1 MIKKQG
7 NKFVVTNKA
16 GTKVL
21 GTHPSKEKAQKQLAA
36 IEISKAKHMHENKSF
51 KSFRSTLNE
60 SEYSEVLTGYGNRSA
75 HKDDAGLHHLQS
87 AGALAGINAMLA
99 TISKGTYLDPNEA
112 FLKMKVRLNVVQLDF
127 PWKPRSWDGGVGSF
141 DIPVVQFGRVDG
153 YDAQTGQIRFDG
165 KANPTGGYTEL
176 NLHVEVGLNADSL
189 YTVSAK
195 LTPAVPVAEEVEV
208 AEDYQTPTRE
218 REMDRK
224 IAKHDDAADSAYRTR
239 MTKYGKVAD
248 RASKSE
254 DKHDKAI
261 ARLLKRSQK
270 EQESSRTYGRSG
282 KLVKRGSRAEVK
294 EEMEQIDEL
303 NKKTLGSY
311 IRKASSDLARKTSD
325 ADLHNEYMGDVG
337 TSKARL
343 AQERKKISQRKRGI
357 GQAVSRLT
365 TEAHI
370 GKSGFP
376 TQDERTFKDRIRLGA
391 KLDKT
396 GQTKGAEKRAW
407 HALDKWAQRKAAKKN
422 SVKEETEQI
431 DEAGA
436 AKLARMGY
444 AYDRARVGARGV
456 LNPERKKQ
464 MGDAYYKQ
472 REKMEANKAKRVAA
486 GTFDKGRELE
496 ALHKKYEIRRAK
508 NTVKE
513 ALIGGQKKL
522 DLNKN
527 KRLDSQDFA
536 MLRAKKKAVSEA
548 KKPMIKIG
556 LNPNKKIGYEVASI
570 GAGGKKTV
578 EKSVDYTMPHVR
590 RDTTKKGVNEAKMK
604 IWSPRLDRLMANRD
618 AIRSRPKKSILTQ
631 KVQDGK
637 KMGAARPIAKYEG
650 K

>member
-1 MIKKQG
+1 
-7 NKFVVTNKA
+7 
-16 GTKVL
+16 
-21 GTHPSKEKAQKQLAA
+21 
-36 IEISKAKHMHENKSF
+36 
-51 KSFRSTLNE
+51 
-60 SEYSEVLTGYGNRSA
+60 
-75 HKDDAGLHHLQS
+75 
-87 AGALAGINAMLA
+87 
-99 TISKGTYLDPNEA
+99 
-112 FLKMKVRLNVVQLDF
+112 
-127 PWKPRSWDGGVGSF
+127 
-141 DIPVVQFGRVDG
+141 
-153 YDAQTGQIRFDG
+153 
-165 KANPTGGYTEL
+165 
-176 NLHVEVGLNADSL
+176 
-189 YTVSAK
+189 
-195 LTPAVPVAEEVEV
+195 
-208 AEDYQTPTRE
+208 
-218 REMDRK
+218 MDRK

-261 ARLLKRSQK
+261 TSLLKRSQK

-294 EEMEQIDEL
+294 EEM
-303 NKKTLGSY
+303 
-311 IRKASSDLARKTSD
+311 
-325 ADLHNEYMGDVG
+325 
-337 TSKARL
+337 
-343 AQERKKISQRKRGI
+343 
-357 GQAVSRLT
+357 
-365 TEAHI
+365 
-370 GKSGFP
+370 
-376 TQDERTFKDRIRLGA
+376 
-391 KLDKT
+391 
-396 GQTKGAEKRAW
+396 
-407 HALDKWAQRKAAKKN
+407 
-422 SVKEETEQI
+422 EQI

-536 MLRAKKKAVSEA
+536 MLRAKKKAMSEA

-578 EKSVDYTMPHVR
+578 EKSVDYTMPHVK
-590 RDTTKKGVNEAKMK
+590 RDTNKKGVNEAQMK

-637 KMGAARPIAKYEG
+637 KKGAARPIAKYEG

>member
-99 TISKGTYLDPNEA
+99 TISKGTYLNPNEA

-127 PWKPRSWDGGVGSF
+127 PWKPGSWDGGVGSF

-176 NLHVEVGLNADSL
+176 NLHVEVELNADSL

-195 LTPAVPVAEEVEV
+195 LSPAVPVAEEVEV
-208 AEDYQTPTRE
+208 AEAKKGSGLMTDIHNPKGKAVLNKSGKVLKYYGKERSAIKHATTGKAVKEEMDVNEDLQTPDRAKEMRNKYKDAWLQGDTAARKVKSQDAAEKSSQTHIYYKGGKKSKLAPLSQKKKGVNEDYQTLARE

-254 DKHDKAI
+254 DKHDRAI
-261 ARLLKRSQK
+261 ASLLKRSQK

-294 EEMEQIDEL
+294 EEM
-303 NKKTLGSY
+303 
-311 IRKASSDLARKTSD
+311 
-325 ADLHNEYMGDVG
+325 
-337 TSKARL
+337 
-343 AQERKKISQRKRGI
+343 
-357 GQAVSRLT
+357 
-365 TEAHI
+365 
-370 GKSGFP
+370 
-376 TQDERTFKDRIRLGA
+376 
-391 KLDKT
+391 
-396 GQTKGAEKRAW
+396 
-407 HALDKWAQRKAAKKN
+407 
-422 SVKEETEQI
+422 EQI

-527 KRLDSQDFA
+527 KRLDSHDFA
-536 MLRAKKKAVSEA
+536 MLRAKKKAMSEA

-578 EKSVDYTMPHVR
+578 EKSVDYTMPHVK
-590 RDTTKKGVNEAKMK
+590 RDTNKKGVNEAQMK
-604 IWSPRLDRLMANRD
+604 TWSPRLDRLMANRD

-637 KMGAARPIAKYEG
+637 KKGAARPIAKYEG

>member
-261 ARLLKRSQK
+261 ASLLKRSQK

-376 TQDERTFKDRIRLGA
+376 TQDERTFRDRIRLGA

-522 DLNKN
+522 DLNTN

-536 MLRAKKKAVSEA
+536 MLRAKKKAMSEA

-578 EKSVDYTMPHVR
+578 EKSVDYTMPHVK
-590 RDTTKKGVNEAKMK
+590 RDTNKKGVNEAKMK
-604 IWSPRLDRLMANRD
+604 TWSPRLDRLMANRD
-618 AIRSRPKKSILTQ
+618 AVRSRPKKSILTQ

-637 KMGAARPIAKYEG
+637 KIGAARPIAKYEG

>member
-127 PWKPRSWDGGVGSF
+127 PWKPGSWDGGVGSF

-376 TQDERTFKDRIRLGA
+376 TQDERTFRDRIRLGA

-472 REKMEANKAKRVAA
+472 REKVEANKAKRVAA
-486 GTFDKGRELE
+486 GKFDKGRELE

-536 MLRAKKKAVSEA
+536 MLRAKKKAMSEA

-578 EKSVDYTMPHVR
+578 EKSVDYTMPHVL
-590 RDTTKKGVNEAKMK
+590 RDTKKKGVNEAKMK
-604 IWSPRLDRLMANRD
+604 TWTPRLDRLMANRD
-618 AIRSRPKKSILTQ
+618 AVRSRPKKSILTQ

>member
-7 NKFVVTNKA
+7 NKFVVTDKA
-16 GTKVL
+16 GSKVL
-21 GTHPSKEKAQKQLAA
+21 GTHASKEKAQKQLAA
-36 IEISKAKHMHENKSF
+36 IEISKAKHMKENKTF
-51 KSFRSTLNE
+51 KAFRSTLNE

-99 TISKGTYLDPNEA
+99 TIGKGTYLDPNEA

-127 PWKPRSWDGGVGSF
+127 AWKPGSWDGGVGSY

-176 NLHVEVGLNADSL
+176 NLHVDVELTPESL
-189 YTVSAK
+189 YVVSAK
-195 LTPAVPVAEEVEV
+195 LSPAATVAESVEV
-208 AEDYQTPTRE
+208 AEDLQTPARE
-218 REMDRK
+218 REMKRK
-224 IAKHDDAADSAYRTR
+224 IDKADDAAQRAYQTR
-239 MTKYGKVAD
+239 MTKTGTIAS
-248 RASKSE
+248 RASKQE
-254 DKHDKAI
+254 DKHERKLVS
-261 ARLLKRSQK
+261 LLKRDEK
-270 EQESSRTYGRSG
+270 EYSSPRTYGRGG

-294 EEMEQIDEL
+294 E
-303 NKKTLGSY
+303 
-311 IRKASSDLARKTSD
+311 DLQTP
-325 ADLHNEYMGDVG
+325 
-337 TSKARL
+337 
-343 AQERKKISQRKRGI
+343 ERKKQMKRRITRLKNRIDDTHSEVEDFDRSPHNLGFREVERGERRLRKLGDKLNRAREKNAREKQSSKVYGI
-357 GQAVSRLT
+357 G
-365 TEAHI
+365 
-370 GKSGFP
+370 GKV
-376 TQDERTFKDRIRLGA
+376 
-391 KLDKT
+391 
-396 GQTKGAEKRAW
+396 
-407 HALDKWAQRKAAKKN
+407 
-422 SVKEETEQI
+422 VKEEMEQI

-444 AYDRARVGARGV
+444 AYDRARIGSRGV
-456 LNPERKKQ
+456 NNPERKQQ
-464 MGDAYYKQ
+464 MRDAYYKQ
-472 REKMEANKAKRVAA
+472 REKVEANKAKRVAA

-508 NTVKE
+508 NAVKEEIEQIDELSKATKDSYVAKRGSQLSSMMYGSGKHYASLTGKQQANAVKGLKRATGQKVAE

-536 MLRAKKKAVSEA
+536 LLRAKKKAVSEA

-578 EKSVDYTMPHVR
+578 EKSVDYTMPH
-590 RDTTKKGVNEAKMK
+590 K
-604 IWSPRLDRLMANRD
+604 
-618 AIRSRPKKSILTQ
+618 PKKTILTQ

-637 KMGAARPIAKYEG
+637 KMGSPRPIAKYEG

>member
-127 PWKPRSWDGGVGSF
+127 AWKPRSWDGGVGSF

-176 NLHVEVGLNADSL
+176 NLHVEVELNADSL

-208 AEDYQTPTRE
+208 AEDYQTDARQK
-218 REMDRK
+218 EMERK
-224 IAKHDDAADSAYRTR
+224 IAKQDDR
-239 MTKYGKVAD
+239 AD
-248 RASKSE
+248 RAYTTKMNSPSE
-254 DKHDKAI
+254 KVAARANKRLNKAERKVNALL
-261 ARLLKRSQK
+261 ARDNK
-270 EQESSRTYGRSG
+270 EFESPRTYGRGG

-294 EEMEQIDEL
+294 EEM
-303 NKKTLGSY
+303 
-311 IRKASSDLARKTSD
+311 
-325 ADLHNEYMGDVG
+325 
-337 TSKARL
+337 
-343 AQERKKISQRKRGI
+343 
-357 GQAVSRLT
+357 
-365 TEAHI
+365 
-370 GKSGFP
+370 
-376 TQDERTFKDRIRLGA
+376 
-391 KLDKT
+391 
-396 GQTKGAEKRAW
+396 
-407 HALDKWAQRKAAKKN
+407 
-422 SVKEETEQI
+422 EQI

-522 DLNKN
+522 DMNKNKRIDSQDFAMLRAKKKSVKEEALVGGQKKLDLNKN

-536 MLRAKKKAVSEA
+536 MLRAKKKAMSEA

>member
-99 TISKGTYLDPNEA
+99 TISKGTYLNPNEA

-127 PWKPRSWDGGVGSF
+127 PWKPGSWDGGVGSF

-176 NLHVEVGLNADSL
+176 NLHVEVELNADSL

-195 LTPAVPVAEEVEV
+195 LSPAVPVAEEVEV
-208 AEDYQTPTRE
+208 AEAKKGSGLMTDIHNPKGKAVLNKSGKVLKYYGKERSAIKHATTGKAVKEEMDVNEDYQTLARE

-261 ARLLKRSQK
+261 ARLLKRAQK

-294 EEMEQIDEL
+294 EEM
-303 NKKTLGSY
+303 
-311 IRKASSDLARKTSD
+311 
-325 ADLHNEYMGDVG
+325 
-337 TSKARL
+337 
-343 AQERKKISQRKRGI
+343 
-357 GQAVSRLT
+357 
-365 TEAHI
+365 
-370 GKSGFP
+370 
-376 TQDERTFKDRIRLGA
+376 
-391 KLDKT
+391 
-396 GQTKGAEKRAW
+396 
-407 HALDKWAQRKAAKKN
+407 
-422 SVKEETEQI
+422 EQI

-472 REKMEANKAKRVAA
+472 REKVEANKTKRVTA

-513 ALIGGQKKL
+513 ALVGGQKKL

-527 KRLDSQDFA
+527 KRLDSHDFA
-536 MLRAKKKAVSEA
+536 MLRAKKKAMSEA

-578 EKSVDYTMPHVR
+578 EKSVDYTMPHVK
-590 RDTTKKGVNEAKMK
+590 RDTNKKGVNEAQMK
-604 IWSPRLDRLMANRD
+604 TWSPRLDRLMANRD

-637 KMGAARPIAKYEG
+637 KKGAARPIAKYEG

>member
-99 TISKGTYLDPNEA
+99 TISKGTYLNPNEA

-127 PWKPRSWDGGVGSF
+127 PWKPGSWDGGVGSF

-176 NLHVEVGLNADSL
+176 NLHVEVELNADSL

-195 LTPAVPVAEEVEV
+195 LSPAVPVAEEVEV
-208 AEDYQTPTRE
+208 AEDYQTPDRAKEMRNKYKDAWLQGDTAARKVKSQDAAEKSSQTHIYYKGGKKSKLAPLSQKKKGVNEDLQTPARE

-261 ARLLKRSQK
+261 TSLLKRSQK

-294 EEMEQIDEL
+294 EEM
-303 NKKTLGSY
+303 
-311 IRKASSDLARKTSD
+311 
-325 ADLHNEYMGDVG
+325 
-337 TSKARL
+337 
-343 AQERKKISQRKRGI
+343 
-357 GQAVSRLT
+357 
-365 TEAHI
+365 
-370 GKSGFP
+370 
-376 TQDERTFKDRIRLGA
+376 
-391 KLDKT
+391 
-396 GQTKGAEKRAW
+396 
-407 HALDKWAQRKAAKKN
+407 
-422 SVKEETEQI
+422 EQI

-527 KRLDSQDFA
+527 KRLDSHDFA
-536 MLRAKKKAVSEA
+536 MLRAKKKAMSEA

-590 RDTTKKGVNEAKMK
+590 RDTTKKGVNEAQMK
-604 IWSPRLDRLMANRD
+604 TWSPRLDRLMANRD
-618 AIRSRPKKSILTQ
+618 AVRSRPKKSILTQ

-637 KMGAARPIAKYEG
+637 KKGAARPIAKYEG

>member
-99 TISKGTYLDPNEA
+99 TISKGTYLNPNEA

-127 PWKPRSWDGGVGSF
+127 PWKPGSWDGGVGSF

-176 NLHVEVGLNADSL
+176 NLHVEVELNADSL

-195 LTPAVPVAEEVEV
+195 LSPAVPVAEEVEV
-208 AEDYQTPTRE
+208 AEDYQTPDRAKEIRNKYKDAWLQGDTAARKVKSQDAAEKSSQTHIYYKGGKKSKLAPLSQKKKGVNEDYQTLARE
-218 REMDRK
+218 REMERK
-224 IAKHDDAADSAYRTR
+224 LLKHDDAADRAYRTR
-239 MTKYGKVAD
+239 MTKYGKIAD
-248 RASKSE
+248 RASKAE
-254 DKHDKAI
+254 DKHEKAI
-261 ARLLKRSQK
+261 SRLIKRSEK
-270 EQESSRTYGRSG
+270 EYSSPRTYGRGG

-294 EEMEQIDEL
+294 EEM
-303 NKKTLGSY
+303 
-311 IRKASSDLARKTSD
+311 
-325 ADLHNEYMGDVG
+325 
-337 TSKARL
+337 
-343 AQERKKISQRKRGI
+343 
-357 GQAVSRLT
+357 
-365 TEAHI
+365 
-370 GKSGFP
+370 
-376 TQDERTFKDRIRLGA
+376 
-391 KLDKT
+391 
-396 GQTKGAEKRAW
+396 
-407 HALDKWAQRKAAKKN
+407 
-422 SVKEETEQI
+422 EQI

-527 KRLDSQDFA
+527 KRLDSHDFA
-536 MLRAKKKAVSEA
+536 MLRAKKKAMSEA

-590 RDTTKKGVNEAKMK
+590 RDTNKKGVNEAQMK
-604 IWSPRLDRLMANRD
+604 TWSPRLDRLMANRD
-618 AIRSRPKKSILTQ
+618 AVRSRPKKSILTQ

-637 KMGAARPIAKYEG
+637 KKGAARPIAKYEG

>member
-21 GTHPSKEKAQKQLAA
+21 GTHPSKEKAQRQLAA

-99 TISKGTYLDPNEA
+99 TISKGTYLNPNEA

-127 PWKPRSWDGGVGSF
+127 PWKPGSWDGGVGSF

-208 AEDYQTPTRE
+208 AEDYQTPDRAKEMRNKYKDAWLQGDTAARKVKSQDAAEKSSQTHIYYKGGKKSKLAPLSQKKKGVNEDLQTPARE

-254 DKHDKAI
+254 DKHDRAI

-270 EQESSRTYGRSG
+270 EQESFRTYGRSG

-294 EEMEQIDEL
+294 EEM
-303 NKKTLGSY
+303 
-311 IRKASSDLARKTSD
+311 
-325 ADLHNEYMGDVG
+325 
-337 TSKARL
+337 
-343 AQERKKISQRKRGI
+343 
-357 GQAVSRLT
+357 
-365 TEAHI
+365 
-370 GKSGFP
+370 
-376 TQDERTFKDRIRLGA
+376 
-391 KLDKT
+391 
-396 GQTKGAEKRAW
+396 
-407 HALDKWAQRKAAKKN
+407 
-422 SVKEETEQI
+422 EQI

-472 REKMEANKAKRVAA
+472 REKVEANKAKRVTA

-536 MLRAKKKAVSEA
+536 MLRAKKKAMSEA

>member
-99 TISKGTYLDPNEA
+99 TISKGTYLNPNEA

-127 PWKPRSWDGGVGSF
+127 PWKPGSWDGGVGSF

-176 NLHVEVGLNADSL
+176 NLHVEVELNADSL

-195 LTPAVPVAEEVEV
+195 LSPAVPVAEEVEV
-208 AEDYQTPTRE
+208 AEDYQTPDRAKEMRNKYKDAWLQGDTAARKVKSQDAAEKSSQTHIYYKGGKKSKVAEDYQTPDRAKEMRNKYKDAWLQGDTAARKVKSQDAAEKSSQTHIYYKGGKKSKLAPLSQKKKGVNEDLQTPARE

-270 EQESSRTYGRSG
+270 EQESFRTYGRSG

-294 EEMEQIDEL
+294 EEM
-303 NKKTLGSY
+303 
-311 IRKASSDLARKTSD
+311 
-325 ADLHNEYMGDVG
+325 
-337 TSKARL
+337 
-343 AQERKKISQRKRGI
+343 
-357 GQAVSRLT
+357 
-365 TEAHI
+365 
-370 GKSGFP
+370 
-376 TQDERTFKDRIRLGA
+376 
-391 KLDKT
+391 
-396 GQTKGAEKRAW
+396 
-407 HALDKWAQRKAAKKN
+407 
-422 SVKEETEQI
+422 EQI

-527 KRLDSQDFA
+527 KRLDSHDFA
-536 MLRAKKKAVSEA
+536 MLRAKKKAMSEA

-637 KMGAARPIAKYEG
+637 KKGAARPIAKYEG

>member
-127 PWKPRSWDGGVGSF
+127 PWKPGSWDGGVGSF

-208 AEDYQTPTRE
+208 AEDYQTPDRAKEMRNKYKDAWLQGDTAARKVKSQDAAEKSSQTHIYYKGGKKSKLAPLSQKKKGVNEDLQTPARE

-270 EQESSRTYGRSG
+270 EQESFRTYGRSG

-294 EEMEQIDEL
+294 EEM
-303 NKKTLGSY
+303 
-311 IRKASSDLARKTSD
+311 
-325 ADLHNEYMGDVG
+325 
-337 TSKARL
+337 
-343 AQERKKISQRKRGI
+343 
-357 GQAVSRLT
+357 
-365 TEAHI
+365 
-370 GKSGFP
+370 
-376 TQDERTFKDRIRLGA
+376 
-391 KLDKT
+391 
-396 GQTKGAEKRAW
+396 
-407 HALDKWAQRKAAKKN
+407 
-422 SVKEETEQI
+422 EQI

-522 DLNKN
+522 DMNKN

-536 MLRAKKKAVSEA
+536 MLRAKKKAMSEA

>member
-99 TISKGTYLDPNEA
+99 TISKGTYLNPNEA

-127 PWKPRSWDGGVGSF
+127 PWKPGSWDGGVGSF

-176 NLHVEVGLNADSL
+176 NLHVEVELNADSL

-195 LTPAVPVAEEVEV
+195 LSPAVPVAEEVEV
-208 AEDYQTPTRE
+208 AEDYQTPDRAKEMRNKYKDAWLQGDTAARKVKSQDAAEKSSQTHIYYKGGKKSKLAPLSQKKKGVNEDYQTLARE
-218 REMDRK
+218 REMERK
-224 IAKHDDAADSAYRTR
+224 LLKHDDAADRAYRTR
-239 MTKYGKVAD
+239 MTKYGKIAD
-248 RASKSE
+248 RASKAE
-254 DKHDKAI
+254 DKHEKAI
-261 ARLLKRSQK
+261 SRLIKRSEK
-270 EQESSRTYGRSG
+270 EYSSPRTYGRGG

-294 EEMEQIDEL
+294 EEM
-303 NKKTLGSY
+303 
-311 IRKASSDLARKTSD
+311 
-325 ADLHNEYMGDVG
+325 
-337 TSKARL
+337 
-343 AQERKKISQRKRGI
+343 
-357 GQAVSRLT
+357 
-365 TEAHI
+365 
-370 GKSGFP
+370 
-376 TQDERTFKDRIRLGA
+376 
-391 KLDKT
+391 
-396 GQTKGAEKRAW
+396 
-407 HALDKWAQRKAAKKN
+407 
-422 SVKEETEQI
+422 EQI

-527 KRLDSQDFA
+527 KRLDSHDFA
-536 MLRAKKKAVSEA
+536 MLRAKKKAMSEA

-590 RDTTKKGVNEAKMK
+590 RDTNKKGVNEAQMK
-604 IWSPRLDRLMANRD
+604 TWSPRLDRLMANRD
-618 AIRSRPKKSILTQ
+618 AVRSRPKKSILTQ

-637 KMGAARPIAKYEG
+637 KKGAARPIAKYEG

>member
-248 RASKSE
+248 SASKSE

-294 EEMEQIDEL
+294 EEM
-303 NKKTLGSY
+303 
-311 IRKASSDLARKTSD
+311 
-325 ADLHNEYMGDVG
+325 
-337 TSKARL
+337 
-343 AQERKKISQRKRGI
+343 
-357 GQAVSRLT
+357 
-365 TEAHI
+365 
-370 GKSGFP
+370 
-376 TQDERTFKDRIRLGA
+376 
-391 KLDKT
+391 
-396 GQTKGAEKRAW
+396 
-407 HALDKWAQRKAAKKN
+407 
-422 SVKEETEQI
+422 EQI

-536 MLRAKKKAVSEA
+536 MLRAKKKAMSEA

>member
-51 KSFRSTLNE
+51 KAFRSTLNE

-99 TISKGTYLDPNEA
+99 TISKGTYLNPNEA

-127 PWKPRSWDGGVGSF
+127 AWKPGSWDGGVGSF

-176 NLHVEVGLNADSL
+176 NLHVEVELNADSL

-195 LTPAVPVAEEVEV
+195 LSPAVPVAEEVEV
-208 AEDYQTPTRE
+208 AEAKKGSGLMTDIHNPKGKAVLNKSGKVLKYYGKERSAIKHATTGKAVKEEMDVNEDLQTPDRAKEMRNKYKDAWLQGDTAARKVKSQDAAEKSSQTHIYYKGGKKSKLAPLSQKKKGVNEDYQTDARQK
-218 REMDRK
+218 EMERK
-224 IAKHDDAADSAYRTR
+224 IAKQDDR
-239 MTKYGKVAD
+239 AD
-248 RASKSE
+248 RAYTTKMNSPSE
-254 DKHDKAI
+254 KVAARANKRLNKAERKVNALL
-261 ARLLKRSQK
+261 ARDNK
-270 EQESSRTYGRSG
+270 EFESPRTYGRGG

-294 EEMEQIDEL
+294 EEM
-303 NKKTLGSY
+303 
-311 IRKASSDLARKTSD
+311 
-325 ADLHNEYMGDVG
+325 
-337 TSKARL
+337 
-343 AQERKKISQRKRGI
+343 
-357 GQAVSRLT
+357 
-365 TEAHI
+365 
-370 GKSGFP
+370 
-376 TQDERTFKDRIRLGA
+376 
-391 KLDKT
+391 
-396 GQTKGAEKRAW
+396 
-407 HALDKWAQRKAAKKN
+407 
-422 SVKEETEQI
+422 EQI

-527 KRLDSQDFA
+527 KRLDSHDFA
-536 MLRAKKKAVSEA
+536 MLRAKKKAMSEA

-578 EKSVDYTMPHVR
+578 EKSVDYTMPHVK
-590 RDTTKKGVNEAKMK
+590 RDTNKKGVNEAQMK

-618 AIRSRPKKSILTQ
+618 AVRSRPKKSILTQ

-637 KMGAARPIAKYEG
+637 KKGAARPIAKYEG

>member
-99 TISKGTYLDPNEA
+99 TISKGTYLNPNEA

-127 PWKPRSWDGGVGSF
+127 PWKPGSWDGGVGSF

-176 NLHVEVGLNADSL
+176 NLHVEVELNADSL

-195 LTPAVPVAEEVEV
+195 LSPAVPVAEEVEV
-208 AEDYQTPTRE
+208 AEAKNGSGLMTDIHNPKGKAVLNKSGKVLKYYGKERSAIKHATTGKAVKEEMDVNEDLQTPDRAKEMRNKYKDAWLQGDTAARKVKSQDAAEKSSQTHIYYKGGKKSKLAPLSQKKKGVNEDYQTLARE

-254 DKHDKAI
+254 DKHDTAI
-261 ARLLKRSQK
+261 GRLLKRAQK
-270 EQESSRTYGRSG
+270 EQASSRTYGRSG

-294 EEMEQIDEL
+294 EEMEQIDE
-303 NKKTLGSY
+303 
-311 IRKASSDLARKTSD
+311 
-325 ADLHNEYMGDVG
+325 
-337 TSKARL
+337 
-343 AQERKKISQRKRGI
+343 
-357 GQAVSRLT
+357 
-365 TEAHI
+365 
-370 GKSGFP
+370 
-376 TQDERTFKDRIRLGA
+376 
-391 KLDKT
+391 
-396 GQTKGAEKRAW
+396 
-407 HALDKWAQRKAAKKN
+407 
-422 SVKEETEQI
+422 
-431 DEAGA
+431 AGA

-444 AYDRARVGARGV
+444 AYDRARIGARGV

-464 MGDAYYKQ
+464 MRDAYYKQ
-472 REKMEANKAKRVAA
+472 REKVEANKA
-486 GTFDKGRELE
+486 
-496 ALHKKYEIRRAK
+496 
-508 NTVKE
+508 
-513 ALIGGQKKL
+513 
-522 DLNKN
+522 
-527 KRLDSQDFA
+527 
-536 MLRAKKKAVSEA
+536 
-548 KKPMIKIG
+548 
-556 LNPNKKIGYEVASI
+556 
-570 GAGGKKTV
+570 
-578 EKSVDYTMPHVR
+578 
-590 RDTTKKGVNEAKMK
+590 
-604 IWSPRLDRLMANRD
+604 
-618 AIRSRPKKSILTQ
+618 
-631 KVQDGK
+631 
-637 KMGAARPIAKYEG
+637 
-650 K
+650 

>member
-127 PWKPRSWDGGVGSF
+127 PWKPGSWDGGVGSF

-195 LTPAVPVAEEVEV
+195 LSPAVPVAEEVEV
-208 AEDYQTPTRE
+208 AEDYQTPDRAKEMRNKYKDAWLQGDTAARKVKSQDAAEKSSQTHIYYKGGKKSKLAPLSQKKKGVNEDLQTPARE

-270 EQESSRTYGRSG
+270 EQESSRTYGRGG

-294 EEMEQIDEL
+294 EEM
-303 NKKTLGSY
+303 
-311 IRKASSDLARKTSD
+311 
-325 ADLHNEYMGDVG
+325 
-337 TSKARL
+337 
-343 AQERKKISQRKRGI
+343 
-357 GQAVSRLT
+357 
-365 TEAHI
+365 
-370 GKSGFP
+370 
-376 TQDERTFKDRIRLGA
+376 
-391 KLDKT
+391 
-396 GQTKGAEKRAW
+396 
-407 HALDKWAQRKAAKKN
+407 
-422 SVKEETEQI
+422 EQI

-513 ALIGGQKKL
+513 ALMGGQKKL

-536 MLRAKKKAVSEA
+536 MLRAKKKAMSEA

-637 KMGAARPIAKYEG
+637 KKGAARPIAKYEG

>member
-60 SEYSEVLTGYGNRSA
+60 SEYSEVLTGYSNRSA

-99 TISKGTYLDPNEA
+99 TISKGTYLNPNEA

-127 PWKPRSWDGGVGSF
+127 PWKPGSWDGGVGSF

-195 LTPAVPVAEEVEV
+195 LSPAVPVAEEVEV
-208 AEDYQTPTRE
+208 AEAKKGSGLMTDIHNPKGKAVLNKSGKVLKYYGKERSAIKHATTGKAVKEEMDVNEDLQTPDRAKEMRNKYKDAWLQGDTAARKVKSQDAAEKSSQTHIYYKGGKKSKLAPLSQKKKGVNEDYQTDARQK
-218 REMDRK
+218 EMERK
-224 IAKHDDAADSAYRTR
+224 IAKQDDR
-239 MTKYGKVAD
+239 AD
-248 RASKSE
+248 RAYTTKMNSPSE
-254 DKHDKAI
+254 KVAARANKRLNKAERKVNALLARDK
-261 ARLLKRSQK
+261 K
-270 EQESSRTYGRSG
+270 EYFSPRTYGRGG

-294 EEMEQIDEL
+294 EEIE
-303 NKKTLGSY
+303 
-311 IRKASSDLARKTSD
+311 
-325 ADLHNEYMGDVG
+325 H
-337 TSKARL
+337 
-343 AQERKKISQRKRGI
+343 
-357 GQAVSRLT
+357 
-365 TEAHI
+365 
-370 GKSGFP
+370 
-376 TQDERTFKDRIRLGA
+376 
-391 KLDKT
+391 
-396 GQTKGAEKRAW
+396 
-407 HALDKWAQRKAAKKN
+407 
-422 SVKEETEQI
+422 I
-431 DEAGA
+431 DEAGQ
-436 AKLARMGY
+436 AKLERLGK
-444 AYDRARVGARGV
+444 AYDKARIGSRGV
-456 LNPERKKQ
+456 LNPENKKRL
-464 MGDAYYKQ
+464 GDAYFSMRDKVLDK
-472 REKMEANKAKRVAA
+472 RKKRIEK
-486 GTFDKGRELE
+486 GTFDKEKEVQARVAHNKKNYSKGVFGNVFGKKTVQEEL
-496 ALHKKYEIRRAK
+496 
-508 NTVKE
+508 V
-513 ALIGGQKKL
+513 GGQKKL

-527 KRLDSQDFA
+527 KRLDAHDFA
-536 MLRAKKKAVSEA
+536 ILRAKKKAVSEA

-556 LNPNKKIGYEVASI
+556 LNPTKKIGYEVASI

-578 EKSVDYTMPHVR
+578 EKSVDYTMPHVK
-590 RDTTKKGVNEAKMK
+590 RDTNKKGVNEAKMK
-604 IWSPRLDRLMANRD
+604 TWSPRLDRLMANRD

>member
-99 TISKGTYLDPNEA
+99 TISKGTYLNPNEA

-127 PWKPRSWDGGVGSF
+127 PWKPGSWDGGVGSF

-176 NLHVEVGLNADSL
+176 NLHVEVELNADSL

-195 LTPAVPVAEEVEV
+195 LSPAVPVAEEVEV
-208 AEDYQTPTRE
+208 AEDYQTPDRAKEMRNKYKDAWLQGDTAARKVKSQDAAEKSSQTHIYYKGGKKSKLAQLSQKKKGVNEDYQTLARE

-261 ARLLKRSQK
+261 ASLLKRSQK

-294 EEMEQIDEL
+294 EEM
-303 NKKTLGSY
+303 
-311 IRKASSDLARKTSD
+311 
-325 ADLHNEYMGDVG
+325 
-337 TSKARL
+337 
-343 AQERKKISQRKRGI
+343 
-357 GQAVSRLT
+357 
-365 TEAHI
+365 
-370 GKSGFP
+370 
-376 TQDERTFKDRIRLGA
+376 
-391 KLDKT
+391 
-396 GQTKGAEKRAW
+396 
-407 HALDKWAQRKAAKKN
+407 
-422 SVKEETEQI
+422 EQI

-472 REKMEANKAKRVAA
+472 REKVEANKAKRVTA

-536 MLRAKKKAVSEA
+536 MLRAKKKAMSEA

-637 KMGAARPIAKYEG
+637 KKGAARPIAKYEG

>member
-99 TISKGTYLDPNEA
+99 TISKGTYLNPNEA

-127 PWKPRSWDGGVGSF
+127 PWKPGSWDGGVGSF

-176 NLHVEVGLNADSL
+176 NLHVEVELNTDSL

-195 LTPAVPVAEEVEV
+195 LSPAVPVAEEVEV
-208 AEDYQTPTRE
+208 AEDYQTPDRAKEMQNKYKDAWLQGDTAARKVKSQDAAEKSSQTHIYYKGGKKSKLAPLSQKKKGVNEDLQTPARE

-261 ARLLKRSQK
+261 TSLLKRSQK

-294 EEMEQIDEL
+294 EEM
-303 NKKTLGSY
+303 
-311 IRKASSDLARKTSD
+311 
-325 ADLHNEYMGDVG
+325 
-337 TSKARL
+337 
-343 AQERKKISQRKRGI
+343 
-357 GQAVSRLT
+357 
-365 TEAHI
+365 
-370 GKSGFP
+370 
-376 TQDERTFKDRIRLGA
+376 
-391 KLDKT
+391 
-396 GQTKGAEKRAW
+396 
-407 HALDKWAQRKAAKKN
+407 
-422 SVKEETEQI
+422 EQI

-472 REKMEANKAKRVAA
+472 REKVEANKAKRVAA
-486 GTFDKGRELE
+486 GKFDKGRELE

-513 ALIGGQKKL
+513 ALIGSQKKL

-527 KRLDSQDFA
+527 KRLDSHDFA
-536 MLRAKKKAVSEA
+536 MLRAKKKAMSEA

-590 RDTTKKGVNEAKMK
+590 RDTTKKGVNEAQMK
-604 IWSPRLDRLMANRD
+604 TWSPRLDRLMANRD

-637 KMGAARPIAKYEG
+637 KKGAARPIAKYEG

>member
-127 PWKPRSWDGGVGSF
+127 AWKPGSWDGGVGSF

-176 NLHVEVGLNADSL
+176 NLHVEVELNADSL

-208 AEDYQTPTRE
+208 AEDYQTDARQK
-218 REMDRK
+218 EMERK
-224 IAKHDDAADSAYRTR
+224 IAKQDDR
-239 MTKYGKVAD
+239 AD
-248 RASKSE
+248 RAYTTKMNSPSE
-254 DKHDKAI
+254 KVAARANKRLNKAERKVNALL
-261 ARLLKRSQK
+261 ARDNK
-270 EQESSRTYGRSG
+270 EFESPRTYGRGG

-294 EEMEQIDEL
+294 EEM
-303 NKKTLGSY
+303 
-311 IRKASSDLARKTSD
+311 
-325 ADLHNEYMGDVG
+325 
-337 TSKARL
+337 
-343 AQERKKISQRKRGI
+343 
-357 GQAVSRLT
+357 
-365 TEAHI
+365 
-370 GKSGFP
+370 
-376 TQDERTFKDRIRLGA
+376 
-391 KLDKT
+391 
-396 GQTKGAEKRAW
+396 
-407 HALDKWAQRKAAKKN
+407 
-422 SVKEETEQI
+422 EQI

-472 REKMEANKAKRVAA
+472 REKVEANKAKRVTA

-527 KRLDSQDFA
+527 KRLDSHDFA
-536 MLRAKKKAVSEA
+536 MLRAKKKAMSEA

-578 EKSVDYTMPHVR
+578 EKSVDYTMPHVK

-604 IWSPRLDRLMANRD
+604 TWSPRLDRLMANRD
-618 AIRSRPKKSILTQ
+618 AVRSRPKKSILTQ

-637 KMGAARPIAKYEG
+637 KKGAARPIAKYEG

>member
-99 TISKGTYLDPNEA
+99 TISKGTYLNPNEA

-127 PWKPRSWDGGVGSF
+127 PWKPGSWDGGVGSF

-195 LTPAVPVAEEVEV
+195 LSPAVPVAEEVEV
-208 AEDYQTPTRE
+208 AEAKKGSGLMTDIHNPKGKAVLNKSGKVLKYYGKERSAIKHATTGKAVKEEMDVNEDLQTPDRAKEMRNKYKDAWLQGDTAARKVKSQDAAEKSSQTHIYYKGGKKSKLAPLSQKKKGVNEDYQTLARE

-261 ARLLKRSQK
+261 ASLLKRSQK

-294 EEMEQIDEL
+294 EEM
-303 NKKTLGSY
+303 
-311 IRKASSDLARKTSD
+311 
-325 ADLHNEYMGDVG
+325 
-337 TSKARL
+337 
-343 AQERKKISQRKRGI
+343 
-357 GQAVSRLT
+357 
-365 TEAHI
+365 
-370 GKSGFP
+370 
-376 TQDERTFKDRIRLGA
+376 
-391 KLDKT
+391 
-396 GQTKGAEKRAW
+396 
-407 HALDKWAQRKAAKKN
+407 
-422 SVKEETEQI
+422 EQI

-527 KRLDSQDFA
+527 KRLDSHDFA
-536 MLRAKKKAVSEA
+536 MLRAKKKAMSEA

-578 EKSVDYTMPHVR
+578 EKSVDYTMPHVK
-590 RDTTKKGVNEAKMK
+590 RDTNKKGVNEAQMK
-604 IWSPRLDRLMANRD
+604 TWSPRLDRLMANRD
-618 AIRSRPKKSILTQ
+618 AVRSRPKKSILTQ

-637 KMGAARPIAKYEG
+637 KKGAARPIAKYEG

>member
-127 PWKPRSWDGGVGSF
+127 PWKPGSWDGGVGSF

-294 EEMEQIDEL
+294 EEMEQIDE
-303 NKKTLGSY
+303 
-311 IRKASSDLARKTSD
+311 
-325 ADLHNEYMGDVG
+325 
-337 TSKARL
+337 
-343 AQERKKISQRKRGI
+343 
-357 GQAVSRLT
+357 
-365 TEAHI
+365 
-370 GKSGFP
+370 
-376 TQDERTFKDRIRLGA
+376 
-391 KLDKT
+391 
-396 GQTKGAEKRAW
+396 
-407 HALDKWAQRKAAKKN
+407 
-422 SVKEETEQI
+422 
-431 DEAGA
+431 AGA

-536 MLRAKKKAVSEA
+536 MLRAKKKSVKEEALVGGQKKLDLNKNKRLDSQDFAMLRAKKKAMSEA

>member
-1 MIKKQG
+1 LLY
-7 NKFVVTNKA
+7 NK
-16 GTKVL
+16 L
-21 GTHPSKEKAQKQLAA
+21 S
-36 IEISKAKHMHENKSF
+36 
-51 KSFRSTLNE
+51 
-60 SEYSEVLTGYGNRSA
+60 
-75 HKDDAGLHHLQS
+75 
-87 AGALAGINAMLA
+87 
-99 TISKGTYLDPNEA
+99 
-112 FLKMKVRLNVVQLDF
+112 
-127 PWKPRSWDGGVGSF
+127 
-141 DIPVVQFGRVDG
+141 
-153 YDAQTGQIRFDG
+153 
-165 KANPTGGYTEL
+165 
-176 NLHVEVGLNADSL
+176 
-189 YTVSAK
+189 
-195 LTPAVPVAEEVEV
+195 
-208 AEDYQTPTRE
+208 
-218 REMDRK
+218 
-224 IAKHDDAADSAYRTR
+224 
-239 MTKYGKVAD
+239 
-248 RASKSE
+248 
-254 DKHDKAI
+254 
-261 ARLLKRSQK
+261 
-270 EQESSRTYGRSG
+270 
-282 KLVKRGSRAEVK
+282 
-294 EEMEQIDEL
+294 
-303 NKKTLGSY
+303 
-311 IRKASSDLARKTSD
+311 
-325 ADLHNEYMGDVG
+325 
-337 TSKARL
+337 SKARL

-376 TQDERTFKDRIRLGA
+376 TQDERTFRDRIRLGA

-527 KRLDSQDFA
+527 KRLDSHDFA
-536 MLRAKKKAVSEA
+536 MLRAKKKAMSEA

-578 EKSVDYTMPHVR
+578 EKSVDYTMPHVK

-604 IWSPRLDRLMANRD
+604 TWSPRLDRLMANRD
-618 AIRSRPKKSILTQ
+618 AVRSRPKKSILTQ